1 MTIKENLKIRLK
13 GRRESHL
20 FYISNIIIMS
30 VDFYSIS
37 LDLLFSDIEKFP
49 IFIVPPL
56 RRLCEQKGGKIMSQ
70 KKKKLEKSKST

>member
-1 MTIKENLKIRLK
+1 MIIKENLKIRLN
-13 GRRESHL
+13 RRKESHL

-49 IFIVPPL
+49 IFIAFIVPPL
-56 RRLCEQKGGKIMSQ
+56 RRLCEQKGSKIMFFF
-70 KKKKLEKSKST
+70 